1 MNMSHP
7 PAARYMPLP
16 SETFAA
22 GIQLS
27 TGVHRGVVP
36 TVLAFHVPAH
46 GADCED
52 VPTGMRDIARSLGL
66 GPHQAPPPDIGR
78 RIELRRGTPY
88 LDYGHPDYALALP
101 VGEEWR
107 DVAGKGAPI
116 RITILFE
123 PFWPIGGPR
132 AVAAHAQGCLS
143 RGALQ
148 WGTTRL

>member
-1 MNMSHP
+1 MSYP
-7 PAARYMPLP
+7 TAARSVTLP
-16 SETFAA
+16 SVTFAA

-27 TGVHRGVVP
+27 TGVHRSLVP
-36 TVLAFHVPAH
+36 TVVAFHVPAY
-46 GADCED
+46 GASYGD
-52 VPTGMRDIARSLGL
+52 VPAGMQAIAESLGL
-66 GPHQAPPPDIGR
+66 GPHQGPPPDIGR
-78 RIELRRGTPY
+78 RIELRRGTPF

-107 DVAGKGAPI
+107 AVAGKGAPI

-123 PFWPIGGPR
+123 PLWPTGQPG

-143 RGALQ
+143 RGNLR

>member
-1 MNMSHP
+1 MTMSHP
-7 PAARYMPLP
+7 PGARTVTLP
-16 SETFAA
+16 SATFAA

-46 GADCED
+46 GVYED
-52 VPTGMRDIARSLGL
+52 VPTGMQAIARSLGL
-66 GPHQAPPPDIGR
+66 GSHRAPPPDLGR

-107 DVAGKGAPI
+107 DVAGKGAPV

-123 PFWPIGGPR
+123 PFWPTGDPR

-143 RGALQ
+143 RGTLQ